1 MIAPV
6 PGRLP
11 FISPL
16 SFTPPAC
23 RLHPA
28 SLPPSPRQ
36 PAARRGRAALPSA
49 ARNPSDP
56 GSDTVI
62 TWVRQGVR
70 SPGGGG
76 ALDYEEYSEYNSKYF
91 YGGIAVADSPVVVV
105 EDLDSYFTQMVD
117 SITDYAVLLLDE
129 EGAVR
134 SWHSGAEHVTQYTAE
149 EIIGRPAALFYTAED
164 AANGLAESDLRA
176 AAEAGRFET
185 EGWRVRKDGSR
196 FWAVV
201 GLTVVHDRLGAPG
214 YVMVARDLT
223 QQREQDL
230 ALRRVEQMVNSIA
243 DYGVIQFDLDG
254 LVRSWNLGAEKLTGY
269 TADEVLGRHE
279 SMFATDDDARSS
291 VLEQEMADAVR
302 DGSVQTESWRIRK
315 DGTRFWASVALS
327 PIRDSQGEVTG
338 YVKIGR
344 DLTEQRE
351 QARLVQQQRD
361 EILELST
368 PVIQVWD
375 KVLILPLIGTLDS
388 GRAARLTESLLE
400 RIAADQAEVVILDI
414 SGVPGIDTGVA
425 QHLLETVE
433 AARLMGTESIL
444 SGVRPDTAQSIV
456 HLGIELGSLRS
467 RTSLKDA
474 LQLALRLVEA
484 RAEPGDRA
492 GARA

>member
-1 MIAPV
+1 
-6 PGRLP
+6 
-11 FISPL
+11 
-16 SFTPPAC
+16 
-23 RLHPA
+23 
-28 SLPPSPRQ
+28 
-36 PAARRGRAALPSA
+36 
-49 ARNPSDP
+49 
-56 GSDTVI
+56 
-62 TWVRQGVR
+62 
-70 SPGGGG
+70 
-76 ALDYEEYSEYNSKYF
+76 
-91 YGGIAVADSPVVVV
+91 VADSPVVVV

>member
-1 MIAPV
+1 M
-6 PGRLP
+6 
-11 FISPL
+11 
-16 SFTPPAC
+16 
-23 RLHPA
+23 
-28 SLPPSPRQ
+28 
-36 PAARRGRAALPSA
+36 
-49 ARNPSDP
+49 
-56 GSDTVI
+56 
-62 TWVRQGVR
+62 
-70 SPGGGG
+70 
-76 ALDYEEYSEYNSKYF
+76 
-91 YGGIAVADSPVVVV
+91 ADSPVVVV

-492 GARA
+492 GALA

>member
-1 MIAPV
+1 V
-6 PGRLP
+6 G
-11 FISPL
+11 
-16 SFTPPAC
+16 
-23 RLHPA
+23 
-28 SLPPSPRQ
+28 
-36 PAARRGRAALPSA
+36 
-49 ARNPSDP
+49 
-56 GSDTVI
+56 
-62 TWVRQGVR
+62 
-70 SPGGGG
+70 
-76 ALDYEEYSEYNSKYF
+76 
-91 YGGIAVADSPVVVV
+91 DSPEVVV

-129 EGAVR
+129 KGAIR
-134 SWHSGAEHVTQYTAE
+134 SWHAGAEHVAQYTAE
-149 EIIGRPAALFYTAED
+149 EIIGRPAAQFYTAED
-164 AANGLAESDLRA
+164 VANGLAEADLRA

-269 TADEVLGRHE
+269 TADEVLGHHE

-327 PIRDSQGEVTG
+327 PIRDGQGEVTG

-351 QARLVQQQRD
+351 QARLVRQQRD

-492 GARA
+492 SARA